1 MGEDVHPG
9 VDDAE
14 VEVRLVVGGDGQ
26 PQQTLHLCGEDELD
40 MDISSLG
47 LLTLTWLVAM
57 VSAAAE
63 VKPAITGTEMKSIK
77 KPSLR
82 SAANQGPAF
91 QLWTNQS

>member
-1 MGEDVHPG
+1 MWSGG
-9 VDDAE
+9 M
-14 VEVRLVVGGDGQ
+14 VRPSRLF
-26 PQQTLHLCGEDELD
+26 TCAGEDEL
-40 MDISSLG
+40 DISSLG

-82 SAANQGPAF
+82 SAANQRPAF

>member
-1 MGEDVHPG
+1 MWSAGMVSPSRLFTWAGED
-9 VDDAE
+9 
-14 VEVRLVVGGDGQ
+14 Q
-26 PQQTLHLCGEDELD
+26 LD
-40 MDISSLG
+40 IYLAG

-82 SAANQGPAF
+82 SAANQRPAF
-91 QLWTNQS
+91 QLWTNQRAVFT

>member
-26 PQQTLHLCGEDELD
+26 PQQTLHLCGEDEL
-40 MDISSLG
+40 DISSLG

-82 SAANQGPAF
+82 SAANQRPAF

>member
-1 MGEDVHPG
+1 MWSAGMVSPSRLFTWRGED
-9 VDDAE
+9 
-14 VEVRLVVGGDGQ
+14 RL
-26 PQQTLHLCGEDELD
+26 
-40 MDISSLG
+40 DIYLAG

-82 SAANQGPAF
+82 SAANQRPAF
-91 QLWTNQS
+91 QLWTNQSRVFT

>member
-26 PQQTLHLCGEDELD
+26 PQQTLHLEGEDEL
-40 MDISSLG
+40 DISSLG

-82 SAANQGPAF
+82 SPANQRPVF

>member
-1 MGEDVHPG
+1 MWSAGMVSPS
-9 VDDAE
+9 
-14 VEVRLVVGGDGQ
+14 RLFTWAG
-26 PQQTLHLCGEDELD
+26 DELD
-40 MDISSLG
+40 IYLAR

-82 SAANQGPAF
+82 SAANQRPAF
-91 QLWTNQS
+91 QLWTNQSRVFT

>member
-1 MGEDVHPG
+1 MWSGGMVSPS
-9 VDDAE
+9 
-14 VEVRLVVGGDGQ
+14 RLF
-26 PQQTLHLCGEDELD
+26 TCAGEDEL
-40 MDISSLG
+40 DISSLG

-82 SAANQGPAF
+82 SAANQRPAF